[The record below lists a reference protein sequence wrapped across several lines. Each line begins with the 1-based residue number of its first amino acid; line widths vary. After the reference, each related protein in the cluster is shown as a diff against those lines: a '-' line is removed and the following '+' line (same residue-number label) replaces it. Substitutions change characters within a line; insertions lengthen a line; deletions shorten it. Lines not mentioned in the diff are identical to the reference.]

1 MIKSN
6 TIHLILLLIG
16 MQNEV
21 VSPKIDRTL
30 IRVGIKPYILLYTPL
45 ILLMKANNLMIE
57 QIFIAY
63 SYFIF
68 LNKMTN
74 ITLGKTEIK
83 NKIYPLT
90 LLVLITSYSYGII
103 PRTYTSIGIIYGI
116 KIILAL
122 SLKQHEKTSLFEI
135 YNNFIISHILFFI
148 TKF

>member
-6 TIHLILLLIG
+6 TLHLILLLIG
-16 MQNEV
+16 MQKKD
-21 VSPKIDRTL
+21 PKIDGYE
-30 IRVGIKPYILLYTPL
+30 IKVGIKPYILLYIPL
-45 ILLMKANNLMIE
+45 ILLLKANNLMIE

-68 LNKMTN
+68 LNKITN

-135 YNNFIISHILFFI
+135 YNNFIISHVLFFI